1 MFLKNRKLAKNITPS
16 SLGLSPV
23 AAPKKV
29 MIYEHLTPKKQDLFF
44 GDSQL
49 QTKKYLDKL
58 HGLYDLDIFS
68 LNTKQSS
75 DINPDLQCL
84 DKLQSN

>member
-1 MFLKNRKLAKNITPS
+1 MKNSKDQKLIKSQFKELPYYGLNIVTTHS
-16 SLGLSPV
+16 
-23 AAPKKV
+23 
-29 MIYEHLTPKKQDLFF
+29 HTWR
-44 GDSQL
+44 
-49 QTKKYLDKL
+49 L